1 MPELIQHPA
10 VQGGLAPFAAALV
23 VAAILV
29 RTRFVGLAVLAAYLV
44 VVALTLG
51 FGFSP
56 LTVSR
61 KTLALGL
68 AAPAIG
74 IIADMFGRG
83 GRTFTIAIAV
93 AAGVATL
100 WIFLPVLQQ
109 RDTATIWATAAGL
122 ALFVSAMVA
131 LVVQLRGDGLGAG
144 AAGLGLGLAVGIGA
158 LLSASTGYLL
168 NGIALAAA
176 LGALLV
182 VQFAAGRNVPVGFTG
197 TLPIGLLAALFAAAT
212 YVLAALPWYAL
223 PLLFLIPF
231 AALLPF
237 GKRLPFRARAVL
249 LCILCVAAAAPAIF
263 AAWHAA
269 RGATG

>member
-29 RTRFVGLAVLAAYLV
+29 RTRFVGLAILAAYLV
-44 VVALTLG
+44 VVALTVG

-61 KTLALGL
+61 KILALGL

-74 IIADMFGRG
+74 IIADMFGRA
-83 GRTFTIAIAV
+83 GRAMTIAIAV

-100 WIFLPVLQQ
+100 WIFLHVLQQ
-109 RDTATIWATAAGL
+109 KDAATAWATAAGL

-131 LVVQLRGDGLGAG
+131 LVVQLRGDGVGAG

-168 NGIALAAA
+168 NGVALAAA

-197 TLPIGLLAALFAAAT
+197 TLPIGLLAALFATAT

-223 PLLFLIPF
+223 PLLFLVPF

-237 GKRLPFRARAVL
+237 GKRLRFRARAVL
-249 LCILCVAAAAPAIF
+249 LCVLCVGAAAPAIL
-263 AAWHAA
+263 AAWRAA
-269 RGATG
+269 RGAIG

>member
-1 MPELIQHPA
+1 MPELLHHPA
-10 VQGGLAPFAAALV
+10 VQGGLAPFAASLV

-29 RTRFVGLAVLAAYLV
+29 RTKFAGLAIAAAYLC
-44 VVALTLG
+44 VVALTVG

-61 KTLALGL
+61 KILALGL

-74 IIADMFGRG
+74 IVADMLGRG
-83 GRTFTIAIAV
+83 GRALAIAIAV
-93 AAGVATL
+93 SAGVAAL
-100 WIFLPVLQQ
+100 WIFFPVLQQ
-109 RDTATIWATAAGL
+109 KDESTAWAVASGL
-122 ALFVSAMVA
+122 ALFVAATVA
-131 LVVQLRGDGLGAG
+131 LTARLRDDGLRTG
-144 AAGLGLGLAVGIGA
+144 AAGLGLGVAVGIGA

-197 TLPIGLLAALFAAAT
+197 ALPIGLLAALFAAAT
-212 YVLAALPWYAL
+212 HVLAALPWYAL
-223 PLLFLIPF
+223 PLLLLIPL
-231 AALLPF
+231 AALSPV
-237 GKRLPFRARAVL
+237 GSRLPFRARAVL
-249 LCILCVAAAAPAIF
+249 LCLICAVAAGPAIY

-269 RGATG
+269 RGA